1 MRAVTVDRAAPGG
14 LVLSTVAEPVPSPSE
29 AVVCVAAISLNLG
42 EVRRARSAA
51 DGWRPG
57 WDSAGTVERA
67 AADGS
72 GPPHGT
78 RVVGMRDEAAWAE
91 LVAVSSAR
99 LAVLPARVTFE
110 RAATLPVAGLTAL
123 YALEKRGSLV
133 ERRVLVTGASG
144 GVGMFAMQLAR
155 LSGAHVTAL
164 VHREEKASSAALHAD
179 AVSVGDGAQLVSGA
193 APFDLIL
200 ESVGGSVF
208 ANALQALAAD
218 GLLVTF
224 GTSADRTSTIEIAPF
239 YVRGGGTVYGFYL
252 FHELK
257 THSAGAGLTR
267 LAALLDSGKLDVH
280 VDAVMPAGKI
290 GDAVELLWNRAVTGK
305 LVVTF

>member
-1 MRAVTVDRAAPGG
+1 MWPFMPTVP
-14 LVLSTVAEPVPSPSE
+14 L
-29 AVVCVAAISLNLG
+29 
-42 EVRRARSAA
+42 
-51 DGWRPG
+51 
-57 WDSAGTVERA
+57 
-67 AADGS
+67 
-72 GPPHGT
+72 
-78 RVVGMRDEAAWAE
+78 
-91 LVAVSSAR
+91 
-99 LAVLPARVTFE
+99 
-110 RAATLPVAGLTAL
+110 
-123 YALEKRGSLV
+123 
-133 ERRVLVTGASG
+133 
-144 GVGMFAMQLAR
+144 
-155 LSGAHVTAL
+155 
-164 VHREEKASSAALHAD
+164 D
-179 AVSVGDGAQLVSGA
+179 AVSVGDGAQFVSDA

-218 GLLVTF
+218 GLLVTY

-239 YVRGGGTVYGFYL
+239 YARGGGTVYGFYL

-267 LAALLDSGKLDVH
+267 LDSGKLDVH